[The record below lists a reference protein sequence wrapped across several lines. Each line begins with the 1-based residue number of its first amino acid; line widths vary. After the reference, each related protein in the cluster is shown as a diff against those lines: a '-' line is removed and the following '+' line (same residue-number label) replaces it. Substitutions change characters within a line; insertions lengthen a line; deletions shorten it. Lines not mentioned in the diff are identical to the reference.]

1 MAAALNLP
9 VVFVCENNLYGEYTR
24 QTRHQAITDVAD
36 RAHGYGMPGVV
47 VDGMDVVEG
56 TAPDKVGEALAAG
69 LRDGMVGRD
78 VKLIFPVA

>member
-1 MAAALNLP
+1 MLLS
-9 VVFVCENNLYGEYTR
+9 
-24 QTRHQAITDVAD
+24 
-36 RAHGYGMPGVV
+36 